1 MNKAIEDRDN
11 APTTDERIKNEKA
24 IRYLQAE
31 QLKEFYSFVI
41 SEKLYAKIN
50 SHAVDIDMK
59 N

>member
-1 MNKAIEDRDN
+1 MKAAISARDN
-11 APTTDERIKNEKA
+11 APTTDDRIKNEKA

-41 SEKLYAKIN
+41 SEKLYTKIN